1 LCHVFETDVRRSQK
15 TVPFKATAAYF
26 DVFPQAVK
34 TLQIAMI

>member
-1 LCHVFETDVRRSQK
+1 VSSKNDVRHSQE
-15 TVPFKATAAYF
+15 TAPFKATAAYF